1 MIYLDYNAT
10 TPLCD
15 AAREAMLP
23 YLGGKF
29 GNPSSVHAAG
39 REARAAIDNAR
50 DKIAALLHAKPGE
63 IIFTGGA
70 TESCNLGVLG
80 LARSASAGGLPG
92 VPSAKPGH
100 IISNK
105 AEHHAVLHAVE
116 HLEDREGFEVTW
128 LNVSKT
134 GMVDL
139 DQLADSIRPDT
150 KLVSI
155 MTANNETGVIQP
167 MREISRIC
175 RERGVLL
182 HSDMVQAFGKIPVIP
197 SEVENGAAGKAATWT
212 GRPEA
217 ERTGSERI
225 KPRENIETLTQR
237 DPSIPKAFGTQ
248 DDLGSLVDCAS
259 FAAHKFYGPKGTGFL
274 FLRSGLP
281 IEPLMFGGAHENQ
294 RRPGTENVA
303 GVAGMAAAAEWVLRN
318 ADGERQRQAQLR
330 DDFWTRIAKLFP
342 DAQQNGDPAHR
353 LANTLNA
360 SFIGVDSETM
370 LMALDLEGVCASS
383 GSACMVGSVRASHVL
398 LAMGLP
404 MESARSAIRF
414 SLGRPT
420 TAEEIA
426 GAADAL
432 EQIAKRTKD
441 AREYALA

>member
-23 YLGGKF
+23 YLNRLF

-39 REARAAIDNAR
+39 REARAAIDDAR
-50 DKIAALLHAKPGE
+50 DNIATLLRAKPGE
-63 IIFTGGA
+63 IIFTSGA

-80 LARSASAGGLPG
+80 LARSGSSRG
-92 VPSAKPGH
+92 GH

-105 AEHHAVLHAVE
+105 AEHHAVLNAVE
-116 HLEDREGFEVTW
+116 HLEDREGFQVTW
-128 LNVSKT
+128 LDVSKS

-139 DQLADSIRPDT
+139 NQLADSIQPDT

-155 MTANNETGVIQP
+155 MTANNETGVVQP

-182 HSDMVQAFGKIPVIP
+182 HSDIVQAFGKLDIDV
-197 SEVENGAAGKAATWT
+197 
-212 GRPEA
+212 
-217 ERTGSERI
+217 
-225 KPRENIETLTQR
+225 
-237 DPSIPKAFGTQ
+237 
-248 DDLGSLVDCAS
+248 SLVDAGS

-281 IEPLMFGGAHENQ
+281 IQPLMFGGAHENQ

-303 GVAGMAAAAEWVLRN
+303 GVAGMAAAAEWVLRD
-318 ADGERQRQAQLR
+318 ADAERQRQTQLR
-330 DDFWTRIAKLFP
+330 DDFWKRITKLFP
-342 DAQQNGDPAHR
+342 DAQQNGDPVHR
-353 LANTLNA
+353 LANTLNI

-370 LMALDLEGVCASS
+370 LMALDLEDVCASS

-398 LAMGLP
+398 LAMGMP

-414 SLGRPT
+414 SLGKRT

-426 GAADAL
+426 NAADAL
-432 EQIAKRTKD
+432 KQIAKRTKD

>member
-15 AAREAMLP
+15 AARETMLP
-23 YLGGKF
+23 YLGRYF

-50 DKIAALLHAKPGE
+50 DKLGALLRAKPGE

-70 TESCNLGVLG
+70 TESCNLAVLG
-80 LARSASAGGLPG
+80 LARSSSSRG
-92 VPSAKPGH
+92 GH

-105 AEHHAVLHAVE
+105 AEHHAVLHPLE
-116 HLEDREGFEVTW
+116 HLEQHEGFEVTW
-128 LNVSKT
+128 LNVSES

-150 KLVSI
+150 RLVSI

-167 MREISRIC
+167 MREISQIC
-175 RERGVLL
+175 RDRGVLL
-182 HSDMVQAFGKIPVIP
+182 HSDMVQAFGKTDIDV
-197 SEVENGAAGKAATWT
+197 
-212 GRPEA
+212 
-217 ERTGSERI
+217 
-225 KPRENIETLTQR
+225 
-237 DPSIPKAFGTQ
+237 
-248 DDLGSLVDCAS
+248 SLVDVAS

-274 FLRSGLP
+274 CLRAGLP
-281 IEPLMFGGAHENQ
+281 IQPIMFGGAHENQ

-303 GVAGMAAAAEWVLRN
+303 GIAGMAAAAEWIMR
-318 ADGERQRQAQLR
+318 DREMEQERRAQLR
-330 DDFWTRIAKLFP
+330 DQLWRSIVDAFS

-353 LANTLNA
+353 LTNTLNA

-370 LMALDLEGVCASS
+370 LMALDLEGICASS

-404 MESARSAIRF
+404 MERARSAIRL
-414 SLGRPT
+414 SLGKWT

-426 GAADAL
+426 ATGDAL
-432 EQIAKRTKD
+432 DRIAKRTKD

>member
-23 YLGGKF
+23 YLGRYF

-50 DKIAALLHAKPGE
+50 DKLGALLRAKPGE

-70 TESCNLGVLG
+70 TESCNLAVLG
-80 LARSASAGGLPG
+80 LARSSSSRG
-92 VPSAKPGH
+92 GH

-105 AEHHAVLHAVE
+105 AEHHAVLHPLE
-116 HLEDREGFEVTW
+116 HLEQHEGFEVTW
-128 LNVSKT
+128 LNVSES

-150 KLVSI
+150 RLVSI

-167 MREISRIC
+167 MREISQIC
-175 RERGVLL
+175 RDRGVLL
-182 HSDMVQAFGKIPVIP
+182 HSDMVQAFGKTDVD
-197 SEVENGAAGKAATWT
+197 V
-212 GRPEA
+212 
-217 ERTGSERI
+217 
-225 KPRENIETLTQR
+225 
-237 DPSIPKAFGTQ
+237 
-248 DDLGSLVDCAS
+248 SLVDVAS

-274 FLRSGLP
+274 CLRAGLP
-281 IEPLMFGGAHENQ
+281 IQPIMFGGAHENQ

-303 GVAGMAAAAEWVLRN
+303 GIAGMAAAAEWILHDRETEQ
-318 ADGERQRQAQLR
+318 ERRAQLR
-330 DDFWTRIAKLFP
+330 DQLWRSIVDVFP
-342 DAQQNGDPAHR
+342 DAQQNGDPTHR
-353 LANTLNA
+353 LANTLDA

-370 LMALDLEGVCASS
+370 LMALDLEGICASS

-404 MESARSAIRF
+404 MERARSAIRL
-414 SLGRPT
+414 SLGKWT

-426 GAADAL
+426 VTSDAL
-432 EQIAKRTKD
+432 DRIAKRTKD

>member
-23 YLGGKF
+23 YLGRYF

-50 DKIAALLHAKPGE
+50 DKLGALLRAKPGE

-70 TESCNLGVLG
+70 TESCNLAVLG
-80 LARSASAGGLPG
+80 LARSSSARG
-92 VPSAKPGH
+92 GH

-105 AEHHAVLHAVE
+105 AEHHAVLHPLE
-116 HLEDREGFEVTW
+116 HLEQHEGFEVTW
-128 LNVSKT
+128 LNVSES

-139 DQLADSIRPDT
+139 NQLADSIRPDT
-150 KLVSI
+150 RLVSI

-167 MREISRIC
+167 MREISQIC
-175 RERGVLL
+175 RDRGVLL
-182 HSDMVQAFGKIPVIP
+182 HSDMVQAFGKTDVD
-197 SEVENGAAGKAATWT
+197 V
-212 GRPEA
+212 
-217 ERTGSERI
+217 
-225 KPRENIETLTQR
+225 
-237 DPSIPKAFGTQ
+237 
-248 DDLGSLVDCAS
+248 SLVDVGS

-274 FLRSGLP
+274 CLRAGLP
-281 IEPLMFGGAHENQ
+281 ILPIMFGGAHENQ

-303 GVAGMAAAAEWVLRN
+303 GIAGMAAAAEWILHDRETEQ
-318 ADGERQRQAQLR
+318 ERRAQLR
-330 DDFWTRIAKLFP
+330 DQLWRSIVNVFP
-342 DAQQNGDPAHR
+342 DAQQNGDPTHR

-370 LMALDLEGVCASS
+370 LMALDLEGICASS

-404 MESARSAIRF
+404 MKRARSAIRL
-414 SLGRPT
+414 SLGKWT
-420 TAEEIA
+420 TAKEIA
-426 GAADAL
+426 DAGDAVDR
-432 EQIAKRTKD
+432 IAKRTKD

>member
-23 YLGGKF
+23 YLNRHF

-39 REARAAIDNAR
+39 REARAAVDDAR
-50 DKIAALLHAKPGE
+50 DKLADLLRAKPGE
-63 IIFTGGA
+63 IIFNSGA
-70 TESCNLGVLG
+70 TESCNLGLFG
-80 LARSASAGGLPG
+80 LARCASAGGSSAG
-92 VPSAKPGH
+92 ASAKAGH

-105 AEHHAVLHAVE
+105 AEHHAVMHAVE
-116 HLEDREGFEVTW
+116 HLENCEGFEVTW

-134 GMVDL
+134 GMIDL
-139 DQLADSIRPDT
+139 NQLADSIRPDT

-155 MTANNETGVIQP
+155 MTANNETGVVQP
-167 MREISRIC
+167 MAEISRIC

-182 HSDMVQAFGKIPVIP
+182 HSDMVQAFGKLDVD
-197 SEVENGAAGKAATWT
+197 V
-212 GRPEA
+212 
-217 ERTGSERI
+217 
-225 KPRENIETLTQR
+225 
-237 DPSIPKAFGTQ
+237 
-248 DDLGSLVDCAS
+248 SLVDAGS
-259 FAAHKFYGPKGTGFL
+259 FASHKFYGPKGTGFL
-274 FLRSGLP
+274 YLRSGLP
-281 IEPLMFGGAHENQ
+281 IQPIMFGGAHENQ

-303 GVAGMAAAAEWVLRN
+303 GVAGMAAAAEMVLSD
-318 ADGERQRQAQLR
+318 AGEERQREAELR

-342 DAQQNGDPAHR
+342 DAQQNGDRVHR
-353 LANTLNA
+353 LGNTLNV

-404 MESARSAIRF
+404 VESARSAIRF
-414 SLGRPT
+414 SLGRRT

-426 GAADAL
+426 EAADAL
-432 EQIAKRTKD
+432 ERIAKRTKD
-441 AREYALA
+441 AREYAVA

>member
-1 MIYLDYNAT
+1 VLRVSQRRAYSVAKDFDYKYDHEYEQDEQPMIYLDYNAT

-15 AAREAMLP
+15 PAREAMLP
-23 YLGGKF
+23 YLGPHF

-50 DKIAALLHAKPGE
+50 DKLAALLRAKPGE

-70 TESCNLGVLG
+70 TESCNLAVLG
-80 LARSASAGGLPG
+80 LARSSSSRG
-92 VPSAKPGH
+92 GH

-105 AEHHAVLHAVE
+105 AEHHAVLHPLE
-116 HLEDREGFEVTW
+116 HLERHEGFEVTW
-128 LNVSKT
+128 LTVSES

-150 KLVSI
+150 RLVSI

-167 MREISRIC
+167 MREISQIC
-175 RERGVLL
+175 RDSGVLL
-182 HSDMVQAFGKIPVIP
+182 HSDMVQAFGKTDVD
-197 SEVENGAAGKAATWT
+197 V
-212 GRPEA
+212 
-217 ERTGSERI
+217 
-225 KPRENIETLTQR
+225 
-237 DPSIPKAFGTQ
+237 
-248 DDLGSLVDCAS
+248 SLVDVAS

-274 FLRSGLP
+274 CLRAGLP
-281 IEPLMFGGAHENQ
+281 IQPIMFGGAHENQ

-303 GVAGMAAAAEWVLRN
+303 GIAGMAAAAEWILR
-318 ADGERQRQAQLR
+318 DRETEQERRAQLR
-330 DDFWTRIAKLFP
+330 NQLWKGVADVFP
-342 DAQQNGDPAHR
+342 DAQQNGDPVHR

-370 LMALDLEGVCASS
+370 LMALDLEGICASS

-404 MESARSAIRF
+404 MERARSAIRF
-414 SLGRPT
+414 SLGKWT

-426 GAADAL
+426 ATGDAL
-432 EQIAKRTKD
+432 DRIAKRTKG

>member
-23 YLGGKF
+23 YFGRYF
-29 GNPSSVHAAG
+29 GNPSSIHAAG

-50 DKIAALLHAKPGE
+50 DKLGALLRAKPGE

-70 TESCNLGVLG
+70 TESCNLAVLG
-80 LARSASAGGLPG
+80 LARSSSSRG
-92 VPSAKPGH
+92 GH

-105 AEHHAVLHAVE
+105 AEHHAVLHPLE
-116 HLEDREGFEVTW
+116 HLEQHEGFEVTW
-128 LNVSKT
+128 LNVSES

-150 KLVSI
+150 RLVSI

-167 MREISRIC
+167 MSEISQIC
-175 RERGVLL
+175 RDRGVLL
-182 HSDMVQAFGKIPVIP
+182 HSDMVQAFGKTDVD
-197 SEVENGAAGKAATWT
+197 V
-212 GRPEA
+212 
-217 ERTGSERI
+217 
-225 KPRENIETLTQR
+225 
-237 DPSIPKAFGTQ
+237 
-248 DDLGSLVDCAS
+248 SLVDVAS

-274 FLRSGLP
+274 CLRAGLP
-281 IEPLMFGGAHENQ
+281 IQPIMFGGAHENQ

-303 GVAGMAAAAEWVLRN
+303 GIAGMAAAAEWILR
-318 ADGERQRQAQLR
+318 DRETEQERRAQLR
-330 DDFWTRIAKLFP
+330 DQLWRSIVDVFP
-342 DAQQNGDPAHR
+342 DAQQNGDPTHR

-370 LMALDLEGVCASS
+370 LMALDLEGICASS

-404 MESARSAIRF
+404 MERARSAIRL
-414 SLGRPT
+414 SLGKWT
-420 TAEEIA
+420 TAKEIA
-426 GAADAL
+426 DAGDAL
-432 EQIAKRTKD
+432 DRIAKRVKD